1 LRDCGITLYVFNYG
15 FVDWDDGHDI
25 GVLIHEAIFA
35 YEWGARIKG
44 NGNEGQVA
52 KLKQGKYPFGKP
64 PYGYA
69 KGKDDTLCLT
79 ELGERVIPE
88 IFKTYIK
95 SGGNVSQTVTDC
107 NINCGLKNTE
117 YELTDSIVKTT
128 IKKRWC
134 IGHFSVNGVFVTKKK
149 ETQCVSDELYKQAQ
163 KIRTKRKRTQNNP
176 VTDIPKSVPEAFR
189 RYGFEYSSSIFSMF
203 SRRCPECDHKL
214 KKTNATK
221 KVRGNI
227 YRVFDCDNCDF
238 RDPVVTREQID
249 RLDSTVPLGCPYCFC
264 VEDFKV
270 SKNQSGKLGYIYMC
284 NLCKNRFAVDASP
297 NLYQRAIDHP
307 EVAFRWEDDEP
318 PLGQNIE
325 LTDVEIEPEDEFV
338 WVNFDSEAD
347 NGNPR

>member
-1 LRDCGITLYVFNYG
+1 
-15 FVDWDDGHDI
+15 
-25 GVLIHEAIFA
+25 
-35 YEWGARIKG
+35 
-44 NGNEGQVA
+44 
-52 KLKQGKYPFGKP
+52 LKQGKYPFGKP